1 MQTCLLVFLYKLIH
15 WHTSLLTYSCIWW
28 HTHIQCICSCI
39 VLNLCVMWSTPSITR
54 SCSIEAFLNQKNV
67 SCHSVPLMMMYW
79 SCSMVMLQP
88 PSPASFGAS
97 QSMMQVC
104 LRGQHQLTQGLD
116 TRRHRANFKWKGNR
130 VRSRARA
137 LVMQGTRCCI
147 ACFLLKYAL
156 FMCVIT
162 HVCRW
167 SKWLGYTDAHAQAQR
182 HHWSLQKYI
191 STCAHAH
198 MHPDTFAAIH

>member
-1 MQTCLLVFLYKLIH
+1 
-15 WHTSLLTYSCIWW
+15 
-28 HTHIQCICSCI
+28 
-39 VLNLCVMWSTPSITR
+39 
-54 SCSIEAFLNQKNV
+54 
-67 SCHSVPLMMMYW
+67 MYW

-88 PSPASFGAS
+88 HSPASFGAS

-116 TRRHRANFKWKGNR
+116 TRRHRANFKWKGKG
-130 VRSRARA
+130 VRSSARA
-137 LVMQGTRCCI
+137 LVMQGTRCCT

-167 SKWLGYTDAHAQAQR
+167 SKWLGYIHICTCNQSSQTKQMNTHLHAEPCLIAHT
-182 HHWSLQKYI
+182 HWNVHTCFIAYTYTCLLSVSLLVI
-191 STCAHAH
+191 S
-198 MHPDTFAAIH
+198 

>member
-1 MQTCLLVFLYKLIH
+1 MVLFHGSILEPQNGVWSFNSTDDDVLVISH
-15 WHTSLLTYSCIWW
+15 GH
-28 HTHIQCICSCI
+28 
-39 VLNLCVMWSTPSITR
+39 
-54 SCSIEAFLNQKNV
+54 A
-67 SCHSVPLMMMYW
+67 
-79 SCSMVMLQP
+79 P
-88 PSPASFGAS
+88 PPQSSKFGAS

-137 LVMQGTRCCI
+137 LVMQGTGCCI
-147 ACFLLKYAL
+147 AWFLLKYAL

-167 SKWLGYTDAHAQAQR
+167 SKWLGYIHICTCNQSTHTKQMNTHLHAEPCLNAHTCLIAYTYTCLLSFFPLR
-182 HHWSLQKYI
+182 VLVVFL
-191 STCAHAH
+191 STCLL
-198 MHPDTFAAIH
+198 MLTNIKLLLWILVFNTNNWKS